1 MQKQKYAHRKHA
13 FVRGTQHVVVV
24 VVVVSPNLLR
34 WWWLLVL
41 LVVVKSLCVTRER
54 RFHFSKSFFAAVFAF
69 AR

>member
-24 VVVVSPNLLR
+24 VVVVVSPNLLR
-34 WWWLLVL
+34 WWWLLVQ
-41 LVVVKSLCVTRER
+41 SLCVTRER